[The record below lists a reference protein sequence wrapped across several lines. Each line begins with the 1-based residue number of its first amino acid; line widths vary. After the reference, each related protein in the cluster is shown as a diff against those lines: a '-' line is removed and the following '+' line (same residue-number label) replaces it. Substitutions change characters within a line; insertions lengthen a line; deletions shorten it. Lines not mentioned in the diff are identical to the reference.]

1 MIGKRWRS
9 DRRGGDPIGGGA
21 LNDRQPRN
29 AGQEG
34 RPAAEG
40 RCRRGSEGTG
50 IPIGIGS
57 SPGAFPFN
65 CSLVLPGTV
74 VFDQLGDCFFPSL
87 SLSFPSFL
95 ALGSWLGSLFSS
107 ACLLAFFVL
116 FVHLFR
122 RLVPVSLLLFPSLLF
137 VSVARTFNSS
147 KVLSPC
153 SAHFTQHPSR
163 LLQVSREVPPPPTV
177 PPPILLSLGAMQ
189 GEKLPP

>member
-1 MIGKRWRS
+1 MIGS
-9 DRRGGDPIGGGA
+9 GGDLIGGDPIGGGA
-21 LNDRQPRN
+21 LNDSQGMRVRE
-29 AGQEG
+29 AG
-34 RPAAEG
+34 RPRKAGAEDG
-40 RCRRGSEGTG
+40 RRE
-50 IPIGIGS
+50 PV
-57 SPGAFPFN
+57 SPLALASFPLFPF
-65 CSLVLPGTV
+65 
-74 VFDQLGDCFFPSL
+74 L
-87 SLSFPSFL
+87 SLLSFL

-116 FVHLFR
+116 YVDLFR

-177 PPPILLSLGAMQ
+177 PPPILLSPRGRHARRETSSLNGVD
-189 GEKLPP
+189 ELTPKRITLD

>member
-1 MIGKRWRS
+1 MKNDRERWRS
-9 DRRGGDPIGGGA
+9 DRRGS
-21 LNDRQPRN
+21 DRRRGPQRQT
-29 AGQEG
+29 AKECGSG
-34 RPAAEG
+34 RPAG
-40 RCRRGSEGTG
+40 RGRQVQKRVGGNRY
-50 IPIGIGS
+50 PHWHWH
-57 SPGAFPFN
+57 
-65 CSLVLPGTV
+65 
-74 VFDQLGDCFFPSL
+74 L
-87 SLSFPSFL
+87 SLSFPFFPFPSFL

-116 FVHLFR
+116 YVDLFR

-177 PPPILLSLGAMQ
+177 PPPILLSPRGRHARRETSSLNGVD
-189 GEKLPP
+189 ELTPKRITLD